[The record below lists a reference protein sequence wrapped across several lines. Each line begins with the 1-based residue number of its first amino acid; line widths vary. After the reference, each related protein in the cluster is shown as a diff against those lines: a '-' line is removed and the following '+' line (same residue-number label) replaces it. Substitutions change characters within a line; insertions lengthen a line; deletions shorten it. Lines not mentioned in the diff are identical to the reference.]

1 MINESRINEII
12 KRVIDE
18 AVVSQFTPYTEDE
31 KERNFKALRG
41 EFGRSLEDRN
51 PAYAKALKAAQERM
65 KNKNKN
71 KATNCFEF
79 NIFLYIFA
87 I

>member
-18 AVVSQFTPYTEDE
+18 AVVSKFTPYREDE

-41 EFGRSLEDRN
+41 EFNRSLEDRN
-51 PAYAKALKAAQERM
+51 PSYMKAVRAAQERM
-65 KNKNKN
+65 KSKNK
-71 KATNCFEF
+71 K
-79 NIFLYIFA
+79 
-87 I
+87 

>member
-1 MINESRINEII
+1 MINEDRINEII

-41 EFGRSLEDRN
+41 EFNRSLEDRN
-51 PAYAKALKAAQERM
+51 PSYMKAVRAAQERM
-65 KNKNKN
+65 KNKNK
-71 KATNCFEF
+71 K
-79 NIFLYIFA
+79 
-87 I
+87 

>member
-18 AVVSQFTPYTEDE
+18 TVVSQFTPYTEDE

-41 EFGRSLEDRN
+41 EFNRSLEDRN
-51 PAYAKALKAAQERM
+51 PSYMKAVRAAQERM
-65 KNKNKN
+65 RNKNK
-71 KATNCFEF
+71 K
-79 NIFLYIFA
+79 
-87 I
+87 

>member
-12 KRVIDE
+12 QSVIDE
-18 AVVSQFTPYTEDE
+18 TVVSQFTPYTEDE

-41 EFGRSLEDRN
+41 EFKRSLEDRN

-65 KNKNKN
+65 RNKNK
-71 KATNCFEF
+71 K
-79 NIFLYIFA
+79 
-87 I
+87 

>member
-12 KRVIDE
+12 QSVIDE
-18 AVVSQFTPYTEDE
+18 TVVSQFTPYTEDE

-41 EFGRSLEDRN
+41 EFNRSLEDRN

-65 KNKNKN
+65 KNKNK
-71 KATNCFEF
+71 KVSKYSP
-79 NIFLYIFA
+79 LA
-87 I
+87 IISARKM

>member
-1 MINESRINEII
+1 MINEDRINKII

-18 AVVSQFTPYTEDE
+18 TVVSQFTPYTEDE

-51 PAYAKALKAAQERM
+51 PAYMKAVRAAQERM
-65 KNKNKN
+65 KNKNK
-71 KATNCFEF
+71 K
-79 NIFLYIFA
+79 
-87 I
+87 